1 MKRVLMSIAAATLFV
16 APAVLAQDLVEYA
29 RQPIVPPKLSR
40 ATTASISHD
49 GDPKMPGKVTEVV
62 AQQKNTPEKSEPA
75 PKPSPMAIFILTNG
89 TRIESGNYIVTAES
103 LQVEDKGTWRT
114 VPLNALNVKETVAGN
129 KERGIDMMIPSS
141 PNQITLSF

>member
-1 MKRVLMSIAAATLFV
+1 MKPVLMSVITATLFF
-16 APAVLAQDLVEYA
+16 APAIIAQDLVEYA

-40 ATTASISHD
+40 ATSALTSHD
-49 GDPKMPGKVTEVV
+49 VDPKAPGKVTEVA
-62 AQQKNTPEKSEPA
+62 AQAKNAPEKSEPA
-75 PKPSPMAIFILTNG
+75 PKPASMAIFILTDG

-114 VPLNALNVKETVAGN
+114 VPLSGLNAKETIAGN
-129 KERGIDMMIPSS
+129 KARGIDMMIPSS